1 MAIKKENKLIR
12 EKKDPV
18 YNSVLANKFINSLM
32 RDGKKTVAMK
42 VFYDTLNIIGKKMEK
57 NPYEIFEKAIDNV
70 KPKLEIKTKRVGG
83 ANYQIPVE
91 VRYERK
97 LTLSLRWILE
107 AVKGKKGRPMANRLA
122 DELIAAYK
130 NEGAAIKKRTN
141 VHKMA
146 EANKVF
152 AYFKW

>member
-18 YNSVLANKFINSLM
+18 YNSILANKFINSLM

-42 VFYDTLNIIGKKMEK
+42 VFYDTLDIIGKKMEK
-57 NPYEIFEKAIDNV
+57 NPYEIFEKAIENV

>member
-1 MAIKKENKLIR
+1 MAVKRENKFAR

-32 RDGKKTVAMK
+32 RDGKKTVAMD
-42 VFYDTLNIIGKKMEK
+42 VFYNTLDVIGQKMGK
-57 NPYEIFEKAIDNV
+57 NPYEIFEKAIENV

-97 LTLSLRWILE
+97 LTLSIRWILE